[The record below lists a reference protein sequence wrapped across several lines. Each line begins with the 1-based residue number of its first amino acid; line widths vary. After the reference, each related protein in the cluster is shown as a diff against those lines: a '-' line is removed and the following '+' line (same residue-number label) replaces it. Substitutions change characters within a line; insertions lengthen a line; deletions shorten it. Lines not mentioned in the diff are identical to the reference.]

1 MSEVRNLDYMA
12 WKNDLA
18 WMEGQEGRKWTKAIK
33 DENKRF
39 TNAIEPLKDMIADF
53 KGSMEAGMKEDK
65 SLPFKWRGWE
75 VQGTGF
81 SPTMLWKF
89 IGTKFECKAWDADV
103 DGSFFA
109 AAVPDPGGYERFS
122 IQIYSTEKGYKPTMI
137 SNLQRCGPQV
147 AWLYGTHTLVYLGSS
162 HDLRYDSVNIWNA
175 ATKER
180 IQVYA
185 LTDPT
190 ENLELGRAEDGS
202 VYVKVTDFVRT
213 RLGFVSD
220 GSIHWKLDTVGPVF
234 VQSYMMSIDDRTRLP
249 GLPEDEVIES
259 ISLKANWVV
268 TRKYGIRTLWH
279 TAKEKPEQVVTVWG
293 EISFDERDP
302 TRIHVSDMR
311 YQHYTIKTEDWTLTS
326 PEAHPFPCSYY
337 EDKAPVFVAHPS
349 QDFEPKGLLVIAYG
363 AYGSPTRVG
372 SLIQR
377 WRPLL
382 EAGWCVASVCV
393 PGSGDH
399 DDAWKRAGQ
408 RQNRW
413 ASIRV
418 FSETIKSL
426 QHELSIS
433 PSKTVLYGRSAGGL
447 LVISTA
453 TVNKGLVGAL
463 YVESPYVDVLRTIS
477 NPSLPLTLL
486 ETKEF
491 GIGTNP
497 TDILATSE
505 WSPMEHIPDDG
516 LDLFV
521 VARSDKAD
529 LEVYPYEVMKWI
541 TRVRGVGDEKLLYVH
556 NGQGHFTTN
565 IESRAE
571 DLALLENWLTGPRIN
586 NLGDKYKMNR
596 TMMGGR
602 NRKNR
607 NATRKNRS
615 NRRNRNNAPANATML
630 GGRRSRRNRDRKNR
644 SRKNRR
650 N

>member
-1 MSEVRNLDYMA
+1 M
-12 WKNDLA
+12 
-18 WMEGQEGRKWTKAIK
+18 
-33 DENKRF
+33 
-39 TNAIEPLKDMIADF
+39 
-53 KGSMEAGMKEDK
+53 
-65 SLPFKWRGWE
+65 
-75 VQGTGF
+75 
-81 SPTMLWKF
+81 
-89 IGTKFECKAWDADV
+89 
-103 DGSFFA
+103 
-109 AAVPDPGGYERFS
+109 
-122 IQIYSTEKGYKPTMI
+122 
-137 SNLQRCGPQV
+137 
-147 AWLYGTHTLVYLGSS
+147 
-162 HDLRYDSVNIWNA
+162 
-175 ATKER
+175 
-180 IQVYA
+180 
-185 LTDPT
+185 
-190 ENLELGRAEDGS
+190 
-202 VYVKVTDFVRT
+202 
-213 RLGFVSD
+213 
-220 GSIHWKLDTVGPVF
+220 
-234 VQSYMMSIDDRTRLP
+234 
-249 GLPEDEVIES
+249 
-259 ISLKANWVV
+259 
-268 TRKYGIRTLWH
+268 
-279 TAKEKPEQVVTVWG
+279 
-293 EISFDERDP
+293 
-302 TRIHVSDMR
+302 
-311 YQHYTIKTEDWTLTS
+311 
-326 PEAHPFPCSYY
+326 
-337 EDKAPVFVAHPS
+337 
-349 QDFEPKGLLVIAYG
+349 
-363 AYGSPTRVG
+363 
-372 SLIQR
+372 
-377 WRPLL
+377 
-382 EAGWCVASVCV
+382 
-393 PGSGDH
+393 
-399 DDAWKRAGQ
+399 
-408 RQNRW
+408 
-413 ASIRV
+413 
-418 FSETIKSL
+418 
-426 QHELSIS
+426 
-433 PSKTVLYGRSAGGL
+433 
-447 LVISTA
+447 ISTA